1 MKKILAL
8 AAVVAMTLSATAC
21 NLDLGGEVTEEQKAV
36 HEQYTKGYMLDV
48 EEDGQI
54 VTHFYACDD
63 ENTVASYGFYTGSE
77 EEGATVD
84 ASFSLTGDVVA
95 KEDGTFEIDQEDAF
109 FEAVLQA
116 EFLED
121 GSLSLIVDDAEPM
134 VMPFVGAEPVV
145 TLMQETAG
153 FHVDIETE

>member
-48 EEDGQI
+48 EEDGQV

-63 ENTVASYGFYTGSE
+63 ENTVASYGFYAGSK
-77 EEGATVD
+77 EEGASID
-84 ASFSLTGDVVA
+84 ASFFLTGDVVA
-95 KEDGTFEIDQEDAF
+95 NEDGTFEINQKDGF